1 MNSLMDVTG
10 VSVATM
16 VSFHFILAL
25 NNQFLYFGTRLK
37 CFISELQNFSGHV
50 LRTATEIKSVN
61 MFLTA
66 K

>member
-1 MNSLMDVTG
+1 MNSVMDVTG

-37 CFISELQNFSGHV
+37 CFISELQHFSRHV
-50 LRTATEIKSVN
+50 L
-61 MFLTA
+61 
-66 K
+66 

>member
-10 VSVATM
+10 VSGAMM
-16 VSFHFILAL
+16 VSIHLTLAL
-25 NNQFLYFGTRLK
+25 NNQFLYFDTRLK
-37 CFISELQNFSGHV
+37 CFISELQHFSGHV

-61 MFLTA
+61 MFFTA